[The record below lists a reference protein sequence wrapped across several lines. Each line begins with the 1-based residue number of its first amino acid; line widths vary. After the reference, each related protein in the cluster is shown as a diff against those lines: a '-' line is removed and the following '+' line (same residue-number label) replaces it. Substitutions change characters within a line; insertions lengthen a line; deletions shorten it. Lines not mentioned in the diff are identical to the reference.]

1 MNKTLEHALAFFTIA
16 IWAITFITTKELQN
30 TFSSLEILFIRY
42 FIAYIAL
49 WFMCPKRIKFEW
61 KTEKYFIAASICG
74 ASLYQYLENVSVEYT
89 TPASVSFITALAPLF
104 TAIFAHFILKE
115 KLTKRMIIG
124 MLISIAGV
132 GLISFGDSKALETGL
147 LGDVIIFCTVWLWA
161 VYSILVKKI
170 DDFGFP
176 GFAVTRRIFFY
187 ALVVMIVPIS
197 LTADVSVSDFTVS
210 SIANLLY
217 LGVLASALCFYTWN
231 RAVARLGTIT
241 ASKYLFIMPI
251 ITFFAQLVYNK
262 SVVGVASTIGMATI
276 LLGLFIS
283 EQKSGDVI
291 EEK

>member
-1 MNKTLEHALAFFTIA
+1 
-16 IWAITFITTKELQN
+16 
-30 TFSSLEILFIRY
+30 
-42 FIAYIAL
+42 
-49 WFMCPKRIKFEW
+49 
-61 KTEKYFIAASICG
+61 
-74 ASLYQYLENVSVEYT
+74 
-89 TPASVSFITALAPLF
+89 
-104 TAIFAHFILKE
+104 
-115 KLTKRMIIG
+115 